1 MHGATSAPLSETL
14 HRKRRW
20 YKSKSHQKAYKQ
32 SMDLAA
38 RKTHLWRSLNRH
50 RLGGF
55 EPHLV
60 RGRFVEPGSSK
71 KASTR
76 SSILSLEQSVVLA
89 RTLGGATLGLPGAE
103 ELLQQLGD
111 YSAKVANLEKTSPL
125 ERQRTLV
132 ALSRLASALDRRSP
146 RLFEAL
152 EGQKY
157 LGDDAVSVQKHR

>member
-1 MHGATSAPLSETL
+1 MQLHGATSAPLSETL

-60 RGRFVEPGSSK
+60 RGRFVEPGGDPRRTRDRPDDHTTEVERRRTRRKRRVQEPRSLGDLRLSRVTK
-71 KASTR
+71 RIDNFLSHDWQTAGWLKALT
-76 SSILSLEQSVVLA
+76 LVVLFNSRA
-89 RTLGGATLGLPGAE
+89 AAIAT
-103 ELLQQLGD
+103 
-111 YSAKVANLEKTSPL
+111 
-125 ERQRTLV
+125 
-132 ALSRLASALDRRSP
+132 
-146 RLFEAL
+146 
-152 EGQKY
+152 
-157 LGDDAVSVQKHR
+157 